1 MAFRA
6 TLVSH
11 EPLDYFMKRYD
22 DTSRMRISDVVLR
35 VNKDPKK
42 LFPHLIRLATQSQW
56 SHSALL
62 YLISDPYKG
71 YENTFL
77 VDAMTSGIRV
87 ESWRKEVVPFK
98 RFTVGI
104 KRPCLDWYVETPKE
118 QAEHDRDDP
127 EDTKGI
133 AFLRHVRGIAF
144 DQIDGMYDHKVVAEL
159 TARYI
164 DRILKKRLPEESA
177 LSEGVEKVADLF
189 KKWDES
195 ASNRQNVMRFICS
208 GLVQYA
214 FFEALRVQLMHDFAI
229 PAHREAATRNLQN
242 MTRIIFREDPEQAIP
257 RYIQQIQSGQL
268 HLSDQP
274 PEDVLDLLKTATPAD
289 FGLSDNLAWRYI
301 ILKGVVWQIDRVSDD
316 YQPASKAES
325 EVLALLK

>member
-6 TLVSH
+6 TLVSQ

-127 EDTKGI
+127 EDVNGI

-164 DRILKKRLPEESA
+164 DRILKKRLPDSSVLA
-177 LSEGVEKVADLF
+177 EGAEKVADLF

-214 FFEALRVQLMHDFAI
+214 FFEALRVQLIHDFAI
-229 PAHREAATRNLQN
+229 PAHREAATSNLQN
-242 MTRIIFREDPEQAIP
+242 MTRIIYREDPEQAIP
-257 RYIQQIQSGQL
+257 RYIQQIQFGQL
-268 HLSDQP
+268 QLSDQP
-274 PEDVLDLLKTATPAD
+274 PEEVLDLLKTATPAD
-289 FGLSDNLAWRYI
+289 FALSDNLAWRYV

>member
-62 YLISDPYKG
+62 YLISDPHKG

-87 ESWRKEVVPFK
+87 ESWRKEVVPYN

-127 EDTKGI
+127 EDVKGI
-133 AFLRHVRGIAF
+133 A
-144 DQIDGMYDHKVVAEL
+144 
-159 TARYI
+159 
-164 DRILKKRLPEESA
+164 
-177 LSEGVEKVADLF
+177 
-189 KKWDES
+189 
-195 ASNRQNVMRFICS
+195 
-208 GLVQYA
+208 
-214 FFEALRVQLMHDFAI
+214 
-229 PAHREAATRNLQN
+229 
-242 MTRIIFREDPEQAIP
+242 
-257 RYIQQIQSGQL
+257 
-268 HLSDQP
+268 
-274 PEDVLDLLKTATPAD
+274 
-289 FGLSDNLAWRYI
+289 
-301 ILKGVVWQIDRVSDD
+301 
-316 YQPASKAES
+316 
-325 EVLALLK
+325 